1 MSGMQRDAREHQ
13 AGGKLSEAKGAVKE
27 GFGKMVGNERMQ
39 AEGNIEK
46 NSGKVGA
53 SAAADESVSF
63 SSLINHSHRLS
74 TSSATP
80 STRWRPTRAATTRPP
95 ATCITPKEP

>member
-46 NSGKVGA
+46 NSGKVGVV
-53 SAAADESVSF
+53 SATVGQSVSF
-63 SSLINHSHRLS
+63 SSSSNSHSH
-74 TSSATP
+74 
-80 STRWRPTRAATTRPP
+80 TTG
-95 ATCITPKEP
+95 